1 MSLKVNLK
9 IAGRTYPLVVQD
21 DEEEILRNATK
32 RIQKYVSTFDKDYN
46 INDKQD
52 SLAMSALQLAS
63 ELENLLK
70 NIDREHKEILLKVK
84 NIKALITDS

>member
-1 MSLKVNLK
+1 MSQKVNLK
-9 IAGRTYPLVVQD
+9 IAGRIYPLVIQD

-70 NIDREHKEILLKVK
+70 NIDRDHKEILLKVK

>member
-1 MSLKVNLK
+1 MSQKVNLK
-9 IAGRTYPLVVQD
+9 IAGRIYPLVIQD